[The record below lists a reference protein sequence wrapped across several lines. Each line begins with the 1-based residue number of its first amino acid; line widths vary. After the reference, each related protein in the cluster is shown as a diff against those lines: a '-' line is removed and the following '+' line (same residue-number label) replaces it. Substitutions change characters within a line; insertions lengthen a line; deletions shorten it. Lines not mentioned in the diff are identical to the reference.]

1 MPTGPDS
8 RRCSLILVLLSAL
21 RPKQWI
27 KNGFV
32 LAALVFS
39 RHLFDLDYVLTAVT
53 AAIVFVA
60 LSGAVYLIN
69 DIFDRENDLKHPEKR
84 LRAIA
89 SGRLPVSVAIAAAV
103 VLVASALYT
112 AFSIDTRFGVVSA
125 VYWVLHLAYS
135 SVLKHVVILDVMII
149 ASGFLLRA
157 AGGAYAID
165 VSISSWFILCTML
178 LALFLGFVK
187 RRQEIAL
194 LEDGAGE
201 HRKILDDYD
210 LRFLDQAISIV
221 TAGSILAYAL
231 YTMSPEVAEK
241 LGTEHLNLTVPFV
254 VYGMLRYLYVVYKK
268 GEGGDTASTLMSDIP
283 LIVNGVLWL
292 ATLVA
297 ILYFGTSEGVAV

>member
-1 MPTGPDS
+1 M
-8 RRCSLILVLLSAL
+8 ILVLLSAL